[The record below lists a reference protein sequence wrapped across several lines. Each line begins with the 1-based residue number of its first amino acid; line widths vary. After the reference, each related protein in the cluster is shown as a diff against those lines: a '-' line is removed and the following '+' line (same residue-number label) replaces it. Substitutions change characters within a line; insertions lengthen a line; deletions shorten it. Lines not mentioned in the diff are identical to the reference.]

1 MTDQGASVI
10 ARLKER
16 AARDGL
22 QLQLLLNLFC
32 QEEFLRRIQ
41 KSRHSDNLVL
51 KGGFLLYSISGY
63 AGRPTI
69 DADYLLQNQS
79 NELDEVEKMISEII
93 QISGGTAFLRF
104 EIMNLEPIAEHRK
117 YSGVRANLL
126 GCINKTRT
134 PFSVDFGVGDVV
146 VPLPSKRVLPVL
158 LSGFEQPEVLTYS
171 LESVIAEKFDA
182 IISRMEL
189 TSRMKDFFDIYY
201 LAITCNFEGDKL
213 REAISETLLNRK
225 TFNAR
230 NAIYD
235 IEQFSQDRDMVARWR
250 AFCKKTLKLS
260 MDFQEVLVVVTGFLK
275 PIYASILDNE
285 EFSGIWL
292 NDKRKWLR
300 AGLENDG
307 LYCKMCDEF

>member
-10 ARLKER
+10 ARLKEK
-16 AARDGL
+16 AVRDGM

-41 KSRHSDNLVL
+41 KSRYSDSLVL

-69 DADYLLQNQS
+69 DTDYLLQNRS
-79 NELDEVEKMISEII
+79 NEMDEVERMVAEII
-93 QISGGTAFLRF
+93 QIPEGATFLHF
-104 EIMNLEPIAEHRK
+104 EIMNLETIAEHRE

-126 GCINKTRT
+126 GFIKKTRT

-146 VPLPSKRVLPVL
+146 VPPPSKRVLPVL
-158 LSGFEQPEVLTYS
+158 LPEFEQPEVLTYS

-213 REAISETLLNRK
+213 REAISETLLNRN

-230 NAIYD
+230 NAISD
-235 IEQFSQDRDMVARWR
+235 IEQFSQDRDMVIRWG

-260 MDFQEVLVVVTGFLK
+260 LDFQGVLLVV
-275 PIYASILDNE
+275 
-285 EFSGIWL
+285 GIQ
-292 NDKRKWLR
+292 
-300 AGLENDG
+300 
-307 LYCKMCDEF
+307 F

>member
-10 ARLKER
+10 ARLKEK

-41 KSRHSDNLVL
+41 KSRYGENLVL

-69 DADYLLQNQS
+69 DADYLLQNRS
-79 NELDEVEKMISEII
+79 NELGEVERMVAEII
-93 QISGGTAFLRF
+93 QISGGAPFLRF
-104 EIMNLEPIAEHRK
+104 EIKNLELIAEQRK
-117 YSGVRANLL
+117 YNGIRVSLL
-126 GCINKTRT
+126 GFINKTRT

-146 VPLPSKRVLPVL
+146 VPPPLKRVLPVL
-158 LSGFEQPEVLTYS
+158 MPEFEQPEVLTYS

-201 LAITCNFEGDKL
+201 LAITCNFEGEKL

-225 TFNAR
+225 TYSTR
-230 NAIYD
+230 NTISE
-235 IEQFSQDRDMVARWR
+235 IRQFSQDRDMVIRWS
-250 AFCKKTLKLS
+250 AFCKKTLKCS
-260 MDFQEVLVVVTGFLK
+260 MDFQGVLVVVTEFLE
-275 PIYASILDNE
+275 PVYAAILAQE
-285 EFSGIWL
+285 KFSGTWL
-292 NDKRKWLR
+292 KDKREWTEDKSGR
-300 AGLENDG
+300 
-307 LYCKMCDEF
+307 

>member
-41 KSRHSDNLVL
+41 KSRYGENLVL

-69 DADYLLQNQS
+69 DADYLLQNRS
-79 NELDEVEKMISEII
+79 NEMSEVERMVAEII
-93 QISGGTAFLRF
+93 QIHGGAEFLRF
-104 EIMNLEPIAEHRK
+104 EIKNLELIAEHRT
-117 YSGVRANLL
+117 YNGIRVSLL
-126 GCINKTRT
+126 GFIKNTRT

-146 VPLPSKRVLPVL
+146 IPPPLKRVLPVL
-158 LSGFEQPEVLTYS
+158 LPEFEQPEVLTYS

-182 IISRMEL
+182 IISHMEL
-189 TSRMKDFFDIYY
+189 ISRMKDFFDIYY

-225 TFNAR
+225 TTNTR
-230 NAIYD
+230 NAISE
-235 IEQFSQDRDMVARWR
+235 IEQFSQDRDMVVRWG
-250 AFCKKTLKLS
+250 AFCKKTLQSS
-260 MDFQEVLVVVTGFLK
+260 MDFHGVLVVITDFLD
-275 PIYASILDNE
+275 PIYKAILDEE
-285 EFSGIWL
+285 EFSGTWCKDTREWRRTKL
-292 NDKRKWLR
+292 RKDAL
-300 AGLENDG
+300 
-307 LYCKMCDEF
+307 

>member
-1 MTDQGASVI
+1 MTDQGASFI
-10 ARLKER
+10 TRLKER
-16 AARDGL
+16 ATRDGL

-41 KSRHSDNLVL
+41 KSRYSDSLVL

-69 DADYLLQNQS
+69 DADYLLQNRS
-79 NELDEVEKMISEII
+79 SELGEVERMVAEII
-93 QISGGTAFLRF
+93 QIPGAAAFLRF
-104 EIMNLEPIAEHRK
+104 EIKNLELIAEHRK
-117 YSGVRANLL
+117 YNGIRVSLL
-126 GCINKTRT
+126 GFIKNTRT

-146 VPLPSKRVLPVL
+146 VPAPSKRVLSVL
-158 LSGFEQPEVLTYS
+158 LPAFEQPEVLTYS

-213 REAISETLLNRK
+213 REAISETLLSRK
-225 TFNAR
+225 TSNAR
-230 NAIYD
+230 NAISE
-235 IEQFSQDRDMVARWR
+235 IKRFSQDQDMVVRWA

-260 MDFQEVLVVVTGFLK
+260 MDFHGVLVVVTDFLE
-275 PIYASILDNE
+275 PVYEAILEEE
-285 EFSGIWL
+285 EFSGTWL
-292 NDKRKWLR
+292 KEKREWRRIKLGNDAL
-300 AGLENDG
+300 
-307 LYCKMCDEF
+307 